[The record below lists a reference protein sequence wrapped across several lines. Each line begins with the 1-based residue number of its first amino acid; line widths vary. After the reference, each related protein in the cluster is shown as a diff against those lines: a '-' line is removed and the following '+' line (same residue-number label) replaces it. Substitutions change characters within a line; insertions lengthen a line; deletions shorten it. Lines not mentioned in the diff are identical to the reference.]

1 MIGRQ
6 YDMCVVAEASNGRDA
21 LELWKKHRPD
31 VTLLDLRMPQL
42 DRVGVIHA
50 VRKENSAARIVMLTT
65 YDTDEQIYQAM
76 RAGAKAY
83 LLKDG
88 RREEILECIRKV
100 HHGET
105 CVPPHLTAKLA
116 TRIGAEPLSKRET
129 DVLVLLGRGKSNK
142 EIGASVHIR

>member
-1 MIGRQ
+1 
-6 YDMCVVAEASNGRDA
+6 
-21 LELWKKHRPD
+21 
-31 VTLLDLRMPQL
+31 
-42 DRVGVIHA
+42 
-50 VRKENSAARIVMLTT
+50 
-65 YDTDEQIYQAM
+65 M

-129 DVLVLLGRGKSNK
+129 DVLLLLGRGKSNK
-142 EIGASVHIR
+142 EIGASLHISETTVKSHLKSVFAKLRVLSRTEAVATAVERGLIEL